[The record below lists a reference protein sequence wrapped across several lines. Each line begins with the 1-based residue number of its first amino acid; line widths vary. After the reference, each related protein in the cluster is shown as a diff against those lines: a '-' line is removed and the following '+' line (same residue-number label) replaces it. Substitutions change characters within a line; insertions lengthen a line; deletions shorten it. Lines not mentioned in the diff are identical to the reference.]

1 MTKFTVVKDAVNPE
15 PKEVLAAAIIKI
27 GEAADSLR
35 KSGLNEEAIT
45 ILLHAKTNVP
55 KRDIKLI
62 LDGLRR
68 LRGWYCHSSPKGL
81 A

>member
-1 MTKFTVVKDAVNPE
+1 MADIKVVKDPNNPE

-27 GEAADSLR
+27 GDAAEELR

-55 KRDIKLI
+55 KRDIKI
-62 LDGLRR
+62 IFDGLRR
-68 LRGWYCHSSPKGL
+68 MRGWYCR
-81 A
+81 